1 MQCPS
6 SKVVEGGAMGARG
19 GDLEVLLRPDL
30 ETGIA
35 QSKILF
41 FPEDFA
47 NSVFRCGNLN
57 FSSRTKCNGT
67 LPNGDVSKMK
77 QMYGPFYHISGLPSC
92 AARV

>member
-1 MQCPS
+1 MTSATSVRSLKGMQCPS

-67 LPNGDVSKMK
+67 LPNGDVSKLMK
-77 QMYGPFYHISGLPSC
+77 KKK
-92 AARV
+92 V